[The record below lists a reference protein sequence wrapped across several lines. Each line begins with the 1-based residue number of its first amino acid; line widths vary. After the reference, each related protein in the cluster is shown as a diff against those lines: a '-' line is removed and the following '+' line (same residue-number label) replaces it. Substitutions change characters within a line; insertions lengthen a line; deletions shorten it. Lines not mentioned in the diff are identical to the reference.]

1 MVSPQES
8 VRGRRGRVDS
18 TGSELYA
25 DHVSV
30 ALENLVG
37 GEDPGHRAPRKQT
50 LPRAD
55 RVVMSSFKIALRC
68 QRKALACYFKNLA
81 GILICFR
88 THSGEGRSKFK
99 RLQSGLNAPGTRFV
113 DLRPGIAGYMISRSC
128 P

>member
-68 QRKALACYFKNLA
+68 QTSWPGSRIVQFW
-81 GILICFR
+81 
-88 THSGEGRSKFK
+88 
-99 RLQSGLNAPGTRFV
+99 RLDKLSAQTTAPLHPYVSSRHPRFWQ
-113 DLRPGIAGYMISRSC
+113 C
-128 P
+128 PEP

>member
-37 GEDPGHRAPRKQT
+37 GEDPGHRASEEANTAAVPT
-50 LPRAD
+50 
-55 RVVMSSFKIALRC
+55 VWVMSRFKIALRC

-99 RLQSGLNAPGTRFV
+99 RLQSGGALLFPV
-113 DLRPGIAGYMISRSC
+113 CGYQPSGLQSLSC
-128 P
+128 